1 MDFWLTDDHKALQ
14 EGIRSFVAGRF
25 PLDATAEREETDAV
39 VDLEKWRELG
49 ELGVFSL
56 CADGFDFRSAV
67 LAFEELGR
75 GLVPG
80 PLVLTYLAAGLIDG
94 AADGSACVGHYEPG
108 ETATLIEHHGQL
120 TDLLW
125 LREDGIVRLDPTS
138 LVTAAVERPLDPL
151 SPVTAV
157 LDSVSGEVIGSSED
171 SAHARLAGTL
181 LTSALQI
188 GVANAALD
196 LSNTYAK
203 EREQF
208 GRSIGSFQAV
218 KHLLAEMLVRAE
230 VARSAVYAAACA
242 LDGASDD
249 APERAVSVAK
259 VMAGDAAIFGG
270 RTGIQVHGGMG
281 FTWEVH
287 IQRYWKRAIVLDNTF
302 GSSDHH
308 AVKVAAILTNPLLSD
323 ERS

>member
-1 MDFWLTDDHKALQ
+1 MDFWLTDDHEALQ
-14 EGIRSFVAGRF
+14 EGIRSFVDGRF
-25 PLDATAEREETDAV
+25 PLDAIAEREETDAV

-56 CADGFDFRSAV
+56 RADGFDFRSAV

-80 PLVLTYLAAGLIDG
+80 PLVLTHLATGLIDG
-94 AADGSACVGHYEPG
+94 AADGSALVGHYEPG
-108 ETATLIEHHGQL
+108 DNATLIEHHAQL

-125 LREDGIVRLDPTS
+125 LRDDGIVRLDPALLT
-138 LVTAAVERPLDPL
+138 TAAVERPLDPL
-151 SPVTAV
+151 SPITAV
-157 LDSVSGEVIGSSED
+157 LESVSGEMVGSSED
-171 SAHARLAGTL
+171 STHARLAGTL
-181 LTSALQI
+181 LTAALQVGI
-188 GVANAALD
+188 ANAALD
-196 LSNTYAK
+196 VSTTYAK

-208 GRSIGSFQAV
+208 GRPIGSFQAV
-218 KHLLAEMLVRAE
+218 KHLLAEMLVKAE

-249 APERAVSVAK
+249 APTRAVSVAK

-308 AVKVAAILTNPLLSD
+308 AVRVAATLTNPLPSD